1 MAVDDVE
8 EHGVGAERVEDADGG
23 AERAVALAFLGND
36 GAPRVPAAARFLR
49 INLDVEPGWRN
60 FFGFVLFGDP
70 KAVNLRPS
78 LVVFPI
84 LLLPNT
90 VLVLVLI
97 LVLVLV
103 LLLDRLR
110 GLPEHLDD
118 HGELRDQ
125 IPELI
130 PS

>member
-36 GAPRVPAAARFLR
+36 GTPRVPAAARFLR
-49 INLDVEPGWRN
+49 INLNVIRPGWRN

-70 KAVNLRPS
+70 KAVNLRPA

-84 LLLPNT
+84 LLLLNT
-90 VLVLVLI
+90 GPV

>member
-70 KAVNLRPS
+70 KAVNLRPA

-84 LLLPNT
+84 LLSNT
-90 VLVLVLI
+90 GLVPV

-103 LLLDRLR
+103 LVLRHLLRIRHRL
-110 GLPEHLDD
+110 LFHHCLN
-118 HGELRDQ
+118 LR
-125 IPELI
+125 LI
-130 PS
+130 L

>member
-70 KAVNLRPS
+70 KAVNLRPA

-84 LLLPNT
+84 LLLLNT
-90 VLVLVLI
+90 GPA

-103 LLLDRLR
+103 LVFLLDRLR

-118 HGELRDQ
+118 HRELRDQ

>member
-36 GAPRVPAAARFLR
+36 GTPRVPAAARFLR
-49 INLDVEPGWRN
+49 INLNVIRPGGRN

-70 KAVNLRPS
+70 KAVNLRPA

-84 LLLPNT
+84 LLSNT
-90 VLVLVLI
+90 GLVPVLV

>member
-49 INLDVEPGWRN
+49 INLDVIRPGWRN

-70 KAVNLRPS
+70 KAVNLRPA
-78 LVVFPI
+78 LVVFHI

-90 VLVLVLI
+90 GLILVPVLVLVF
-97 LVLVLV
+97 
-103 LLLDRLR
+103 LLDHLR

>member
-70 KAVNLRPS
+70 KAVNLRPA

-84 LLLPNT
+84 LLSNT
-90 VLVLVLI
+90 GLVPV

>member
-23 AERAVALAFLGND
+23 AERAVALAFLGNG

-70 KAVNLRPS
+70 KAVNLRPA

-84 LLLPNT
+84 LLLNT
-90 VLVLVLI
+90 GPVPVPVLVLVL
-97 LVLVLV
+97 VF
-103 LLLDRLR
+103 LLDRLR
-110 GLPEHLDD
+110 WLPEHLDD